1 MRNQLRV
8 GGLSILPLA
17 LALAGSGYAQ
27 NPAGFTPGSSA
38 PATASSSTAHRED
51 YDPLLDLPRLPQN
64 RVTLVGGT
72 VKSLDEVMNRMVVQP
87 FGSKQKIKIAFDTRT
102 RFFRDGKPITLRDVQ
117 QAQRVYVDTM
127 LNGEKVF
134 AKTIWIQTSAENGVG
149 RGQITAID
157 LQRNSLTVR
166 DELSEQ
172 PIRLQITPAT
182 VVRKADQP
190 ATLSDLAEGAL
201 VALNFSPQRELR
213 EITLLASP
221 GSSFTF
227 AGRVTYLDISRK
239 LIAIDNSSDGKNYD
253 ISVEAVA
260 ESILRRLR
268 EGANISVSAIFDGN
282 GYAARKVDFVGATPG
297 QAQDQ

>member
-1 MRNQLRV
+1 LV
-8 GGLSILPLA
+8 
-17 LALAGSGYAQ
+17 LAGSGYAQ
-27 NPAGFTPGSSA
+27 NQAGSTGSSTPT
-38 PATASSSTAHRED
+38 PATTSSAASHRED

-87 FGSKQKIKIAFDTRT
+87 FGSKQKITIAFDTRT

-149 RGQITAID
+149 RGQITALD
-157 LQRNSLTVR
+157 LQHNTLTVR

-190 ATLSDLAEGAL
+190 AGLSDLAEGAL
-201 VALNFSPQRELR
+201 VALSFTPERKLR
-213 EITLLASP
+213 EISLLASP

-239 LIAIDNSSDGKNYD
+239 LIAVDNSSDGKNYD

-260 ESILRRLR
+260 GNVLRQLR
-268 EGANISVSAIFDGN
+268 EGMNVTVSAIFDGN
-282 GYAARKVDFVGATPG
+282 RYAARKVDFAGGTPG
-297 QAQDQ
+297 QPQDQ

>member
-1 MRNQLRV
+1 
-8 GGLSILPLA
+8 
-17 LALAGSGYAQ
+17 
-27 NPAGFTPGSSA
+27 
-38 PATASSSTAHRED
+38 
-51 YDPLLDLPRLPQN
+51 
-64 RVTLVGGT
+64 
-72 VKSLDEVMNRMVVQP
+72 
-87 FGSKQKIKIAFDTRT
+87 
-102 RFFRDGKPITLRDVQ
+102 
-117 QAQRVYVDTM
+117 M